1 MKPAQFLHS
10 LLNTESDRAG
20 SDGVRDSWL
29 AVLQDQVLRLESQ
42 RLDMQPAMLAVAES
56 LVGAGFGPERV
67 SVSILTRHPGLS
79 GLGFVWSRSSQQ
91 VAFLERP
98 PGFLDT
104 PEHLVS
110 PLHAVM
116 TTGEALFL
124 DHDALSTDPR
134 FPIVREFVRAGAT
147 SYLALPLHTARGDVH
162 VLAMWTAQSGG
173 WKIDD
178 AMQLARL
185 VPMLSLL
192 VEVTE
197 NRRLLGIIGTA
208 HELTQRAMAE
218 QALRDADALM
228 RHQAL
233 DMERLQAERRA
244 RLEIERQLEERSRD
258 LAERN
263 DALKALAASLEEKV
277 SARTVELERALERA
291 HSATLAKSR
300 FLAMMSHEIRTPMHG
315 VLGLAE
321 LLARSRLDAEQSRYV
336 ATIQTTGE
344 SLLSLLNGILDFS
357 KIEANRVEFE
367 AVPLDPA
374 RLLED
379 VVTLMRG
386 TALERGL
393 IVEMRCAED
402 LPRCVTA
409 DPTRLRQI
417 WMNLI
422 GNAIKFTER
431 GRVSM
436 SLEVAQSVGSSVTL
450 RGQVSDTGAGIEA
463 EALNQLFEPFAQGD
477 SSTARRFGGTGLGLA
492 ICKGLVEQM
501 GGSIRVDSRVG
512 AGTTFTFEITL
523 ALADRNEA
531 PALTDAPPDL
541 ADLVGLR
548 VLVVDDNPVNRL
560 VTERQLMM
568 LGMFSPVL
576 AESGMQALALLE
588 SARFDVILM
597 DMQMPEMD
605 GLEATRRLRR
615 LGLPRQPHVI
625 GVTANAFAEDREACI
640 AAGMNDFLSKPIS
653 LRHLGGAL
661 RAGLHDRSG

>member
-1 MKPAQFLHS
+1 MKPAQFLHN
-10 LLNTESDRAG
+10 LLYSD
-20 SDGVRDSWL
+20 SDGAVSDGARGTWL
-29 AVLQDQVLRLESQ
+29 AALQERVLRLESQ
-42 RLDMQPAMLAVAES
+42 RLDLQPALQAVAEGMVS
-56 LVGAGFGPERV
+56 AGFAPERV
-67 SVSILTRHPGLS
+67 SISILTRHPGLS
-79 GLGFVWSRSSQQ
+79 GLGFVWNRASQQ

-110 PLHAVM
+110 PLHEVM
-116 TTGEALFL
+116 SACEALFL
-124 DHDALSTDPR
+124 DQDALSTDPR
-134 FPIVREFVRAGAT
+134 FPIVRDFVRAGAT
-147 SYLALPLHTARGDVH
+147 SYLALPLQTARGDVH
-162 VLAMWTAQSGG
+162 VLALWTAQANG
-173 WKIDD
+173 WTSDD
-178 AMQLARL
+178 AMQLARV
-185 VPMLSLL
+185 VPLLSLL

-208 HELTQRAMAE
+208 HEVTQRAMAE
-218 QALRDADALM
+218 QALRDADALV
-228 RHQAL
+228 RQQAL
-233 DMERLQAERRA
+233 DMDRLQAERQA

-277 SARTVELERALERA
+277 SARTLELEQALDRA

-315 VLGLAE
+315 VLGLGE
-321 LLARSRLDAEQSRYV
+321 LLARSPLDAEQTRYV
-336 ATIQTTGE
+336 STIQSTGE

-367 AVPLDPA
+367 AVSLDPA

-402 LPRCVTA
+402 LPRAVIA
-409 DPTRLRQI
+409 DPTRLRQV

-431 GRVSM
+431 GSVSV
-436 SLEVAQSVGSSVTL
+436 SLEVAQCDGSSVTL

-463 EALNQLFEPFAQGD
+463 DALSQLFEPFAQGD
-477 SSTARRFGGTGLGLA
+477 SSTARRYGGTGLGLA

-512 AGTTFTFEITL
+512 VGTTFTFEVSL
-523 ALADRNEA
+523 ALDDRKQAPVLTEA
-531 PALTDAPPDL
+531 PPEA
-541 ADLVGLR
+541 ADLMGLR

-560 VTERQLMM
+560 VTERQLIM
-568 LGMFSPVL
+568 LGMASPVL
-576 AESGMQALALLE
+576 ADGGAQALALLE
-588 SARFDVILM
+588 SMRFDVILM
-597 DMQMPEMD
+597 DMQMPGMD
-605 GLEATRRLRR
+605 GLEATRRLRQ

-640 AAGMNDFLSKPIS
+640 SAGMNDFLSKPIS

-661 RAGLHDRSG
+661 RAGLFDGSE